1 MSNPSGYFA
10 LALTAQVLTGATG
23 SLGAHLLAQLVSLS
37 RVTRVYCLVRA
48 TSNDKAHSRFVQ
60 SLQHRGLLPL
70 DLNKVTCLASDLSN
84 PQLGLNQNLNE
95 IAHTVTSIY
104 HCAWTVNFNQR
115 LETFEPEI
123 ASVFHLL
130 NLCTKSHRQPA
141 RFLFFSSIS
150 ATARIQADPI
160 PELPSV
166 SLHNAQPTGY
176 ARAKQVAENI
186 CVRAGTAANVP
197 VGILRIGQIIGDTK
211 FGIWNPSEAVP
222 LMLRSANTVG
232 ALPALDQVVRWLPV
246 DVVARVSIEIAYSD
260 ILQNPGA
267 SVLNIVN
274 PHGLHWTTDLLRM
287 LRQAGLDFD
296 TVESAEWL
304 VRLRASNTDV
314 VVNPTMKLLGYF
326 ARLCE
331 TEDGRSH
338 AWWTSENARVSST
351 FATVQAPDAALIAAN
366 VHYLQSTWK

>member
-1 MSNPSGYFA
+1 M
-10 LALTAQVLTGATG
+10 
-23 SLGAHLLAQLVSLS
+23 
-37 RVTRVYCLVRA
+37 
-48 TSNDKAHSRFVQ
+48 
-60 SLQHRGLLPL
+60 
-70 DLNKVTCLASDLSN
+70 
-84 PQLGLNQNLNE
+84 
-95 IAHTVTSIY
+95 
-104 HCAWTVNFNQR
+104 
-115 LETFEPEI
+115 
-123 ASVFHLL
+123 
-130 NLCTKSHRQPA
+130 
-141 RFLFFSSIS
+141 
-150 ATARIQADPI
+150 
-160 PELPSV
+160 
-166 SLHNAQPTGY
+166 
-176 ARAKQVAENI
+176 
-186 CVRAGTAANVP
+186 RAGTAANVP

-314 VVNPTMKLLGYF
+314 AVNPTMKLLGYF